1 MANTVNFLGY
11 SRGSGRT
18 PFLRIYSVSFSGSYT
33 VNYGEVINLNTA
45 GNPNGLEDAAGLTT
59 TTPFVPPLILGST
72 TGGWKPELQIGGNG
86 TAGEYGINFYNG
98 TTQLTAEAY
107 SAAGFPANG
116 SNYGQVLI
124 GVLSAE

>member
-18 PFLRIYSVSFSGSYT
+18 PFLRVYSVAFSGSYT
-33 VNYGEVINLNTA
+33 VNNGEVLNFNTA
-45 GNPNGLEDAAGLTT
+45 GNPNGLEDPAVPQAA
-59 TTPFVPPLILGST
+59 TPFVPPLVLGST

-86 TAGEYGINFYNG
+86 TPGEVGIKFYNG
-98 TTQLTAEAY
+98 TTQLTAETY
-107 SAAGFPANG
+107 SSAGFPANG
-116 SNYGQVLI
+116 TNYGQVLI